1 VPDTNLTPT
10 SLHQSGDGSA
20 PEMVTVPSERI
31 GGTILEQTRAVL
43 AYLITVGFFGFLLLL
58 LFLRPPDSNLA
69 MLNIVLGS
77 LGTAWLGAMAYFF
90 GASAKPSNEGQ
101 LRSVKPTV
109 QR

>member
-1 VPDTNLTPT
+1 VPDTNPTPT
-10 SLHQSGDGSA
+10 FLHQLGDGSA
-20 PEMVTVPSERI
+20 PEKMTLPGERI
-31 GGTILEQTRAVL
+31 EGAMLEQTRAAL

-58 LFLRPPDSNLA
+58 LFLSPPPSNLA

-90 GASAKPSNEGQ
+90 GASAKSSNEGH
-101 LRSVKPTV
+101 LRSVKDTV